1 MARSK
6 KAVKTETKVETAK
19 YKYQCPACT
28 NVAIRTTNKMLNVEI
43 DCMSCGKRIK
53 LENINNYMEL

>member
-1 MARSK
+1 MAKNK
-6 KAVKTETKVETAK
+6 KVKETKVINPSAK

-28 NVAIRTTNKMLNVEI
+28 NVAIRTSNKMLDVEI

-53 LENINNYMEL
+53 LDDLNNYTEL